1 MNNEGQKKIAPS
13 SAALA
18 YLGDAV
24 WEVLVRR
31 MLVEKGVSRPSEEA
45 LAYVTAPAQSAAA
58 ERILEHLTEEESDVF
73 RRARNNVH
81 ANVPRHATPAEYRR
95 ATGLEAV
102 FGYLDWAGMEE
113 RKTELFRLAL
123 GDAE

>member
-1 MNNEGQKKIAPS
+1 MNNGEQKKIAPS

-18 YLGDAV
+18 YLGDVV

-31 MLVEKGVSRPSEEA
+31 MLVEQGVSRPSEKA

-58 ERILEHLTEEESDVF
+58 ERILPHLTEEEADVF

-81 ANVPRHATPAEYRR
+81 AHIPKQATAAQYRS

-123 GDAE
+123 GDS